1 MSGKEFFLNRYE
13 QLGWKYKPVKL
24 RQAIRFNHS
33 NIKGQDLV
41 VRLSALG
48 VNLEKISFSPQGY
61 WALDS
66 NVSVGATAEYLLG
79 LYSVQEAAAQ
89 IPVTLFTNLKGK
101 TVLDASAAPGGKT
114 VQLADNMENTG
125 SIVAIDINKQRLT
138 ALTNHLE
145 RCHVQN
151 TVVFQLDARN
161 SPKMGL
167 KFSRVL
173 VDASCSG
180 NFAGDPDWFQNRT
193 MQDVERNAR
202 LQREILMKAAECLTE
217 DGEIVYSTCSLEPEE
232 DELNIDWA
240 INRLNLKI
248 VETDCTV
255 GVQGLTNV
263 FGKQLDASISRCRRF
278 WPDQTQGF
286 FVCKLKKEAAQ

>member
-24 RQAIRFNHS
+24 RQAIRFNHF
-33 NIKGQDLV
+33 NIKGQNLV
-41 VRLSALG
+41 ERLSGLG
-48 VNLEKISFSPQGY
+48 VNLEKIDFLPQGY
-61 WALDS
+61 WVCDS

-89 IPVTLFTNLKGK
+89 IPATLFTNLKDK
-101 TVLDASAAPGGKT
+101 KVLDASAAPGGKT

-125 SIVAIDINKQRLT
+125 SIVAIDINKRRLT
-138 ALTNHLE
+138 ALSNHLE
-145 RCHVQN
+145 RCHVKN

-161 SPKMGL
+161 APKMGL
-167 KFSRVL
+167 KFNRIL
-173 VDASCSG
+173 VDAPCSG

-193 MQDVERNAR
+193 FQDVERNAR
-202 LQREILMKAAECLTE
+202 LQREILMKASECLTG

-232 DELNIDWA
+232 DELNMDWA
-240 INRLNLKI
+240 INRLNLQI
-248 VETDCTV
+248 AEINCPGTP
-255 GVQGLTNV
+255 GLTSV
-263 FGKQLDASISRCRRF
+263 FGKQLDPSIARCRRF

-286 FVCKLKKEAAQ
+286 FVCKLVRRNA